1 MTCSDPLDQVT
12 VIIIYKNYTLLN
24 NFFPHKKK
32 YGYFEPEYFLFS
44 TVNMVQEGYE
54 NAFMWNHTRI
64 SHLYSIVV
72 YGWIWKCQLEKKN
85 YNFFLIEECNDG
97 TYGKNCNNTCGH
109 CDPPCDKITGKC
121 PHGCKPGYEGVFCNK
136 SKTQSILYY
145 FFINSVARE

>member
-1 MTCSDPLDQVT
+1 
-12 VIIIYKNYTLLN
+12 
-24 NFFPHKKK
+24 
-32 YGYFEPEYFLFS
+32 
-44 TVNMVQEGYE
+44 
-54 NAFMWNHTRI
+54 MWNHTTI

-145 FFINSVARE
+145 FFYQFSSWRIKKRHTYYNKILRMNKKNVFIIFNLANQKRFRNKWNLKLCYLKAKKDWSFEYIYF

>member
-1 MTCSDPLDQVT
+1 MLLCE
-12 VIIIYKNYTLLN
+12 IIQEYLICIVLLYMGEYESVN
-24 NFFPHKKK
+24 QKKK
-32 YGYFEPEYFLFS
+32 
-44 TVNMVQEGYE
+44 
-54 NAFMWNHTRI
+54 
-64 SHLYSIVV
+64 
-72 YGWIWKCQLEKKN
+72 

-145 FFINSVARE
+145 FFYQFSSQRIKKRHTYYIKILRMNKKMYSLFSIQPIKNALETNAV

>member
-12 VIIIYKNYTLLN
+12 VIMIYKNYTLLN
-24 NFFPHKKK
+24 SFSRIKRNTDTLNLNIFYVQLLTCFKK
-32 YGYFEPEYFLFS
+32 E
-44 TVNMVQEGYE
+44 YE

-145 FFINSVARE
+145 FFYQFSS

>member
-24 NFFPHKKK
+24 IFSRIKRNTDTLNLNIFFNFQLLTWFKK
-32 YGYFEPEYFLFS
+32 E
-44 TVNMVQEGYE
+44 YE

-85 YNFFLIEECNDG
+85 YIFFLIEECNDG

-145 FFINSVARE
+145 FFYQFSS